1 MLQSR
6 SCRQTKLYHHVT
18 GADMKT
24 VLKHSSGVF
33 GWDSTFLVESAKG
46 KSDTLPYAIGY

>member
-1 MLQSR
+1 MLQSC

-33 GWDSTFLVESAKG
+33 GWDSTFLVESDKG
-46 KSDTLPYAIGY
+46 RVFTLPYTIGY